1 MEPNAHVLDG
11 QSHTCQQTRRRV
23 QCPTMRPAVVDCHG
37 VLDRVRPGSQ
47 RETGIDEH
55 GVRRVR
61 HGAFDSLSN
70 RTEPRGVC
78 WRKCVCSGVLELLAQ
93 SDVLL
98 GPFGVS
104 AAHLYRL
111 VVQSGLVHLIVLLIH
126 EDSHDAALGQLNKL
140 ATRRDVRSAEINLAA
155 HQPGKQLS

>member
-1 MEPNAHVLDG
+1 
-11 QSHTCQQTRRRV
+11 
-23 QCPTMRPAVVDCHG
+23 
-37 VLDRVRPGSQ
+37 
-47 RETGIDEH
+47 
-55 GVRRVR
+55 
-61 HGAFDSLSN
+61 
-70 RTEPRGVC
+70 
-78 WRKCVCSGVLELLAQ
+78 VCSGVLELLAQ